1 MMPYIVGQDPET
13 NEILIG
19 DRRNNMLFLRGPVL
33 AETQIRDLVQA
44 ANQWCHER
52 EGFCKDATHQASLAI
67 MAKSLTDRERYE
79 AGRIKFCPF
88 CRLAIQQ

>member
-13 NEILIG
+13 NEILVG
-19 DRRNNMLFLRGPVL
+19 DRRNNTLFLRGPSS

-52 EGFCKDATHQASLAI
+52 EVAR
-67 MAKSLTDRERYE
+67 AKQEGGT
-79 AGRIKFCPF
+79 P
-88 CRLAIQQ
+88 